1 MTRTY
6 EYNGFSLQVAVES
19 DCRNRPAKRAS
30 AHPGYVAVVRICE
43 AGSAVPRLSQ
53 LRLGEAGG
61 HPFDSEAGA
70 LNGGTSQR
78 ARSWTTFSARIL
90 PTPSSCHCGSPRLRY
105 LHPGYC
111 CPSANARNGPKRCP
125 PSGVT
130 LGRLIQ
136 NPTRSSGIDCGSTNV
151 QGSPGIIQG
160 PRTIVESSCPCCPV
174 FNHPGLRA
182 QVARAKRGVHP
193 CP

>member
-19 DCRNRPAKRAS
+19 DCRSRPAKRAS

-53 LRLGEAGG
+53 LGLGEAGG

-70 LNGGTSQR
+70 LNGGYIA
-78 ARSWTTFSARIL
+78 ARTIVDDLFGQDIADSIVMPLWQSPVTL
-90 PTPSSCHCGSPRLRY
+90 PSPGVL
-105 LHPGYC
+105 L
-111 CPSANARNGPKRCP
+111 P
-125 PSGVT
+125 PSERAKRSEKVPPPGVT

-151 QGSPGIIQG
+151 QGSPG
-160 PRTIVESSCPCCPV
+160 
-174 FNHPGLRA
+174 NHPRA
-182 QVARAKRGVHP
+182 SHHR
-193 CP
+193 